1 LLVRVQAIGDVAA
14 IVVQLKAPAPD
25 TAWSE
30 NKPQEDGRV
39 YARQRRVRRL
49 DLFDL
54 ASKGA
59 NKVALLDVV
68 DGNDAW

>member
-1 LLVRVQAIGDVAA
+1 MV
-14 IVVQLKAPAPD
+14 K
-25 TAWSE
+25 
-30 NKPQEDGRV
+30 NKPPPQEDGCI
-39 YARQRRVRRL
+39 YARQCRVRRL
-49 DLFDL
+49 DLFDP